1 METSGYEPK
10 ERYRTTVRGAKDI
23 IISVARIIY
32 EEKRIRMSMSLV
44 NLIQW
49 LQQNPKSTKHGGY
62 LHPIVACM
70 IHYMITFTFVVNV
83 HDKILQSYYPLLSKF
98 NENSPNTSSHA
109 QQIGYFVAIYIVIF
123 YSTRVILADND
134 LVRKASIYEYTWM
147 CNTTLCFGAFGLL
160 THRPMVPMAFC
171 VAVCIDQV
179 LWYVDLIGG
188 ILR

>member
-1 METSGYEPK
+1 M
-10 ERYRTTVRGAKDI
+10 RGAKDI